1 MWDLSETFIQNISDT
16 SPKNNGHNYYFI
28 FVETLE
34 ISSSATQKIVVTL
47 SGYQNLKGALFNIL
61 DGYFL
66 FFPPPHHREILIGVK
81 NVPVVV
87 TGKVSDGSVAPVTV
101 LGAHDLE

>member
-1 MWDLSETFIQNISDT
+1 MGALPESTGSIFNSSCHYDFFTF
-16 SPKNNGHNYYFI
+16 
-28 FVETLE
+28 TLV
-34 ISSSATQKIVVTL
+34 TDNIVVTL